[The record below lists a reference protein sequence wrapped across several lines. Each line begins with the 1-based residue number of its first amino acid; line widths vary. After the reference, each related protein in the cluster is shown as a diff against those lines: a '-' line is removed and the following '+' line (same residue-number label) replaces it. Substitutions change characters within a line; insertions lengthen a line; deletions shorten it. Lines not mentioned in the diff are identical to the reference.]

1 MHRVRILVLA
11 AFLAATPRTASA
23 KVRIVAST
31 TDLASIA
38 RIVGGDDVDVRSI
51 ASGRVNL
58 HYVEVLPS
66 YMVRVRKADVYL
78 KIGMGLDR
86 WADQIIDGSRNGD
99 LLVVD
104 CSERI
109 ERLNVPTRRV
119 DASMGDVHPWGNP
132 HYWLDPANGLVI
144 AEEIVDA
151 LARVAPEHA
160 DAWQAGLERFRAR
173 LENKRREWAP
183 GLERLAGTAIVA
195 FHDNWP
201 YFSRFSGVEVA
212 GFVEPRPGI
221 EPTPSHTAR
230 IIDLVRARNIRV
242 IVVEPY
248 YSTRAPEAIAR
259 ATGATIVRLPSSVG
273 GAKGADDYFALFDTI
288 LRMLLDVGGR

>member
-1 MHRVRILVLA
+1 MHRTRFLLLA
-11 AFLAATPRTASA
+11 LALLLAPRMASA

-38 RIVGGDDVDVRSI
+38 KIVGGDEVDVKSI
-51 ASGRVNL
+51 ASGKVNL

-66 YMVRVRKADVYL
+66 YMIRVRKADVYL

-119 DASMGDVHPWGNP
+119 NASMGDVHPWGNP
-132 HYWLDPANGLVI
+132 HYWLDPNNGAVI

-151 LARVAPEHA
+151 LLRVAPEKA
-160 DAWQAGLERFRAR
+160 DAWNAGLERFRSR
-173 LENKRREWAP
+173 LEAKRAEWAP
-183 GLERLAGTAIVA
+183 LLERVSGMPIVA

-201 YFSRFSGVEVA
+201 YFSRFSGVDVA

-230 IIDLVRARNIRV
+230 IIDLVKARDIRV

-259 ATGATIVRLPSSVG
+259 ATGAKIVRLPSSVG

-288 LRMLLDVGGR
+288 LGMLVEAGGR